1 MKIFV
6 QESCNLFAKKPLAR
20 KNWPF
25 SRRCVLCFW
34 ENASESDFRCS
45 FFSVEQS
52 EEERTLSLKWQRQT
66 RLCPTVVYFSQRF
79 SKCILQ
85 SVFSKYIFQNIFI
98 FKVYFL
104 KALPLKFIFL
114 YFYFKSTLFQV
125 YFPKC
130 IFQNIFFKVYFS
142 KALSLKW
149 QHVRQS
155 RLCRTKLGRRTV
167 VRRPK
172 FAFYIFTPTFRTCL
186 GSVSKVRWTKF
197 AFDMFT
203 KFTSSTFRT
212 CLGSLSKESTPEV
225 FWTDNCILY
234 YPNS

>member
-1 MKIFV
+1 M
-6 QESCNLFAKKPLAR
+6 
-20 KNWPF
+20 
-25 SRRCVLCFW
+25 
-34 ENASESDFRCS
+34 
-45 FFSVEQS
+45 
-52 EEERTLSLKWQRQT
+52 KWQRQT

-155 RLCRTKLGRRTV
+155 RLCRTKLGRRTS

-186 GSVSKVRWTKF
+186 GSVSKVRRTKF
-197 AFDMFT
+197 AFYLFT

-225 FWTDNCILY
+225 F
-234 YPNS
+234 

>member
-114 YFYFKSTLFQV
+114 YFLFQKHSILGV
-125 YFPKC
+125 FSQVHFPKY
-130 IFQNIFFKVYFS
+130 IFQSVFFESTFFEVATRPS
-142 KALSLKW
+142 KQTL
-149 QHVRQS
+149 
-155 RLCRTKLGRRTV
+155 
-167 VRRPK
+167 PN
-172 FAFYIFTPTFRTCL
+172 
-186 GSVSKVRWTKF
+186 KVRK
-197 AFDMFT
+197 ADQRP
-203 KFTSSTFRT
+203 STQI
-212 CLGSLSKESTPEV
+212 
-225 FWTDNCILY
+225 CILY
-234 YPNS
+234 FHSNFSHMSWVRFKSPSNQICILSFHKIYIFNFSHMSWVPFKRVNSWSILNR

>member
-1 MKIFV
+1 M
-6 QESCNLFAKKPLAR
+6 QSKKPLAR

-66 RLCPTVVYFSQRF
+66 RLCPTRVYFSQRF

-104 KALPLKFIFL
+104 KALPLK
-114 YFYFKSTLFQV
+114 
-125 YFPKC
+125 
-130 IFQNIFFKVYFS
+130 
-142 KALSLKW
+142 W

-155 RLCRTKLGRRTV
+155 RLCWTKLGRRTV

-186 GSVSKVRWTKF
+186 GSVSKVRRTKF
-197 AFDMFT
+197 AFYLFT
-203 KFTSSTFRT
+203 KFTSQTFRT

-234 YPNS
+234 YIWYLIFVVGICICICILYYIWYLATFIWNCPHSSPI